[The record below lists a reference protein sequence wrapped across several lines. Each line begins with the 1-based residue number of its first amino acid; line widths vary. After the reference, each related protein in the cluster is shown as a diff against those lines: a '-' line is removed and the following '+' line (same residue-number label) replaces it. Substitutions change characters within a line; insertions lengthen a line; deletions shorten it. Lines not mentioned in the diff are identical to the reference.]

1 MEKAA
6 IQDMLQDFIRRRY
19 SVAGDDPDFSN
30 TVNLFDYGYVDSF
43 GMVDLIAFVESTFH
57 ITISESD
64 LVTSPLN
71 TIDEIAEFV
80 IHKKAAAQCST

>member
-6 IQDMLQDFIRRRY
+6 IQDTLQDFVRRRY
-19 SVAGDDPDFSN
+19 SVASDDPDFSN
-30 TVNLFDYGYVDSF
+30 SVNLFDYGYVDSF
-43 GMVDLIAFVESTFH
+43 GMVDLIAFVETTFS

-71 TIDEIAEFV
+71 TIEEIADFV
-80 IHKKAAAQCST
+80 LQKKAAAQCSS